1 MTDPKKR
8 PRRGRRQKNYMEKQE
23 GIEVPA
29 SIVNDN
35 SVSKNVEPV
44 TERKYA
50 RQLQNWDNL

>member
-1 MTDPKKR
+1 
-8 PRRGRRQKNYMEKQE
+8 MEQQE

-29 SIVNDN
+29 SIVNNN

-50 RQLQNWDNL
+50 RQLQNWDDL